1 MSTIILNCLVIG
13 ENPYENAFAVDIEI
27 NRSISKFKNAIKEN
41 QKSFLITLRPK
52 NSSYRRS
59 TISLKEENKKLITVN
74 TKINVNI
81 KDELSGVELFLL
93 SKISKHFSS
102 RKKFT
107 VLQHMGYFQMGQK
120 QAYYQTSQSATVESD
135 TVEIAIECKVIQF
148 SADENLLRIIWIANL
163 KHL

>member
-81 KDELSGVELFLL
+81 KDELSD
-93 SKISKHFSS
+93 
-102 RKKFT
+102 
-107 VLQHMGYFQMGQK
+107 
-120 QAYYQTSQSATVESD
+120 QTSQSATVESD